1 MSYGDGFLRRLAGE
15 SEVMEMKHIEI
26 ERKFLVK
33 SLPDNLASYPSKRF
47 VQGYLSTDPVL
58 RVRREGGE
66 YFVTYKS
73 RGLMEHEEYNLP
85 LTKEAYEHLIQKA
98 DGIVIEK
105 MRYFIPDKDGLTIE
119 MDVFGGEL
127 DPLIL
132 AEVEFDSAGQA
143 DAYVPPEWFGRE
155 VTDDTAYHNS
165 TMSKKGLPEEERRK
179 RTMKK
184 MGIFMA
190 DGCEEIE
197 ALTVVD
203 ILRRADIEIDMIS
216 ITGKLQVT
224 GSHGI
229 TFTCDR
235 LTSEVDFAAYD
246 GLVLPGGM
254 PGTTSLG
261 AHKTVV
267 EQIKSFAKEGKLV
280 SAICAAPSVL
290 GDNDILQGKKAT
302 CHPGFEDRMA
312 GADVVT
318 EPVAADGNVIT
329 SRGMGTAIPF
339 ALEIVKYLGE
349 AAKADEIREA
359 IVF

>member
-1 MSYGDGFLRRLAGE
+1 
-15 SEVMEMKHIEI
+15 MKNVEI
-26 ERKFLVK
+26 ERRFLIK

-73 RGLMEHEEYNLP
+73 CGLLEREEYNLP
-85 LTKEAYEHLIQKA
+85 LTREAFDHLLQKA
-98 DGIVIEK
+98 DGIIIEK
-105 MRYFIPDKDGLTIE
+105 MRYFIPEKDGLTIE

-132 AEVEFDSAGQA
+132 AEVEFESVEQAGR
-143 DAYVPPEWFGRE
+143 YEPPDWFGEE
-155 VTDDTAYHNS
+155 VTDDAAYHNS
-165 TMSKKGLPEEERRK
+165 TMSREGLPGKERRK
-179 RTMKK
+179 RVMKK
-184 MGIFMA
+184 IGIFMA

-203 ILRRADIEIDMIS
+203 ILRRAEMEIDMIS
-216 ITGKLQVT
+216 ITGKVQVT

-229 TFTCDR
+229 SFICDR
-235 LTSEVDFAAYD
+235 VISEVDFAKYD

-267 EQIKSFAKEGKLV
+267 EQIKKYAEEGKLV

-302 CHPGFEDRMA
+302 CHPGFEDRLA
-312 GADVVT
+312 GAEVVT
-318 EPVAADGNVIT
+318 EPVAVDGNVIT

-339 ALEIVKYLGE
+339 ALQIVKYLGE
-349 AAKADEIREA
+349 AAKAEEIREA